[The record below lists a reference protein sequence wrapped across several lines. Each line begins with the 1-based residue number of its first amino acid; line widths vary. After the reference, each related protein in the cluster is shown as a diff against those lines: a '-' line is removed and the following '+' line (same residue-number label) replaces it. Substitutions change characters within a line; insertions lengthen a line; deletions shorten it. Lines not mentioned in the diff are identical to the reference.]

1 VSRAIFVHTKYV
13 EGLYVKRYEYNWNFV
28 GTQGWKCK
36 IVAENL
42 FLFKIW
48 TKSKIANNA
57 RAFV

>member
-1 VSRAIFVHTKYV
+1 VHTKYV